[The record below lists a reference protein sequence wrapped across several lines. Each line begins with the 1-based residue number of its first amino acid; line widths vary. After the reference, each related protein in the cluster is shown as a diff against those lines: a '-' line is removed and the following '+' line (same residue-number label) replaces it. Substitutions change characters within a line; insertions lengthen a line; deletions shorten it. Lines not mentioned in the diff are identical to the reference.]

1 MAAEKIHAQHTKTTK
16 THKPTLH
23 PAINRSNRFQKL
35 WALFNTL
42 MHGGTQ
48 TDTHP

>member
-23 PAINRSNRFQKL
+23 PAMNLKL
-35 WALFNTL
+35 NNKR
-42 MHGGTQ
+42 
-48 TDTHP
+48 